1 MPQTHYERLGLT
13 ASASALELK
22 ERYRA
27 LAKELHPDRASQ
39 GTSQGEGAEGRLTEE
54 ERLEAMS
61 ALNEA
66 YHVLSDPER
75 RAAYD
80 AELAFK
86 AEQARFDASPVEP
99 FTPSRPSRWV
109 KLVVAL
115 SLCAVAVV
123 ITLNW
128 RSPNKRQLM
137 DEYQAAKPL
146 LEPRLKALQRGE
158 LPSLKE
164 GLESPEGLLLK
175 GVLSSPTTSQSSQS
189 EGEITPERCLEAFP
203 ERLQAR

>member
-13 ASASALELK
+13 KSASALELK

-39 GTSQGEGAEGRLTEE
+39 GTSQGEGAEERLTEE

-80 AELAFK
+80 AELVFK
-86 AEQARFDASPVEP
+86 AEQARLKASPVEP

-109 KLVVAL
+109 KLVLAL

-123 ITLNW
+123 IALNL

-158 LPSLKE
+158 MPSLKE

-175 GVLSSPTTSQSSQS
+175 GVLSPP
-189 EGEITPERCLEAFP
+189 TPELTPDRCLEAFP
-203 ERLQAR
+203 EHLKAR

>member
-1 MPQTHYERLGLT
+1 MPQTYYERLGLT
-13 ASASALELK
+13 KSASALELK
-22 ERYRA
+22 VRYRA

-39 GTSQGEGAEGRLTEE
+39 GTSQGEGAEERLTEE

-80 AELAFK
+80 AELAFE
-86 AEQARFDASPVEP
+86 AEQARLQAAPAEP
-99 FTPSRPSRWV
+99 FSPPRSSRWA

-123 ITLNW
+123 ISLNF

-137 DEYQAAKPL
+137 EEYEAAKPL
-146 LEPRLKALQRGE
+146 LEPRLKAVQRGE
-158 LPSLKE
+158 MRQRRWQAWHRATLQRRAME
-164 GLESPEGLLLK
+164 E
-175 GVLSSPTTSQSSQS
+175 V
-189 EGEITPERCLEAFP
+189 IFV
-203 ERLQAR
+203 RLG